1 MTLNLIDYRPPR
13 IAQLLAL
20 VAALLHWSTPLRG
33 VQLYANP
40 PLGIAAGLGGFLIML
55 WAWWLFR
62 RAETAICPTASSTA
76 LVTDGVYR
84 FTRNPMYLGLV
95 GMLLGLAIGVGTLPF
110 YLAAGAF
117 FAVIDQVFIPFEER
131 KMKDTFGG
139 EWLRYRTGTR
149 RWL

>member
-62 RAETAICPTASSTA
+62 RAETAICPTEPSSA
-76 LVTDGVYR
+76 LVTVGIFRY
-84 FTRNPMYLGLV
+84 TRNPMYLGMVAMLV
-95 GMLLGLAIGVGTLPF
+95 GLALGVGTLPF
-110 YLAAGAF
+110 YLAAAAY
-117 FAVIDQVFIPFEER
+117 FALIHQVFIPYEGR
-131 KMKDTFGG
+131 KMRVTFG
-139 EWLRYRTGTR
+139 EDWLRYRANTR
-149 RWL
+149 RWV